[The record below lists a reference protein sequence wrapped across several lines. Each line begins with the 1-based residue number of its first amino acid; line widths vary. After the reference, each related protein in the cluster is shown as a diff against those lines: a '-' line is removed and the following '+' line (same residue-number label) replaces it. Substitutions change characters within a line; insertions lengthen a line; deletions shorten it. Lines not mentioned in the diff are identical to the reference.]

1 MPAILIIGASRGLGL
16 EFVRQYA
23 AEGWRVLATVR
34 DPSKGRAVSEAGAEV
49 YICDV
54 ADPASIRRL
63 AATLAGAKLDIVL
76 HNAGIYGESQEFGG
90 VDPDTFLEVM
100 RIDALAPLQVAEAL
114 VGLLVSGGIFAA
126 VSSMMGSVADNSSGG
141 SYAYRAAKAALNMV
155 IKGLSVDL
163 AGRGIRTV
171 ALSPGWVRTDMGGA
185 AAPLEPPEAIAGMRK
200 VLADLKPADSGALIH
215 YDGRTLP
222 W

>member
-23 AEGWRVLATVR
+23 ADGWRVLATVR
-34 DPSKGRAVSEAGAEV
+34 DPAKGRAVSEAGAEI

-63 AATLAGAKLDIVL
+63 AASLATVKLDIVL
-76 HNAGIYGESQEFGG
+76 HNAGIYGEAQDFGA
-90 VDPDTFLEVM
+90 VDPDKFLEVM
-100 RIDALAPLQVAEAL
+100 RIDALAPLKVAEAFADHL
-114 VGLLVSGGIFAA
+114 DGRKIFAA
-126 VSSMMGSVADNSSGG
+126 VSSMMGSVTDNTSGG

-155 IKGLSVDL
+155 IKGLAVDL
-163 AGRGIRTV
+163 APRGILTV
-171 ALSPGWVRTDMGGA
+171 ALSPGWVRTDMGGPT
-185 AAPLEPPEAIAGMRK
+185 APLDPPEAITGMRK
-200 VLADLKPADSGALIH
+200 VLADLKAADSGHLVH
-215 YDGRTLP
+215 YDGRVLP

>member
-34 DPSKGRAVSEAGAEV
+34 DIAQGRAVSEAGAEV

-54 ADPASIRRL
+54 GDPGSITRL
-63 AATLAGAKLDIVL
+63 AATLAGEALDIVL
-76 HNAGIYGESQEFGG
+76 HCAGIYGERQDFGA
-90 VDPDTFLEVM
+90 VDPDRFLEVM
-100 RIDALAPLQVAEAL
+100 RIDALAPLKAAEAL
-114 VGLLVSGGIFAA
+114 AGRLGEGKIFAA
-126 VSSMMGSVADNSSGG
+126 ISSMMGSVAENTSGG

-155 IKGLSVDL
+155 IKGLAIDL
-163 AGRGIRTV
+163 APRGILTV
-171 ALSPGWVRTDMGGA
+171 ALSPGWVRTDMGGPT
-185 AAPLEPPEAIAGMRK
+185 APLEPPESIAGMRK
-200 VLADLKPADSGALIH
+200 VLAGLTANDSGRLIH
-215 YDGRTLP
+215 YDGRRLD